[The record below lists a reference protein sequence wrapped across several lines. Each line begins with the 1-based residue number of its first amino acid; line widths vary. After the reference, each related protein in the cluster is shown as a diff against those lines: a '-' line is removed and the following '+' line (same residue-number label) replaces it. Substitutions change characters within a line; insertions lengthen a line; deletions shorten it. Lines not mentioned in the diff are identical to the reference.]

1 MMIVSS
7 LKGRIMMIDQVPT
20 SEKVI
25 AFTFDDGPNPIY
37 TRQLLEIFAEVK
49 GKATFFMIGEQM
61 GKFPEV
67 VKEVAEQ
74 GHEIGNHTY
83 THARLSDLEQAQC
96 KDEIERNEELL
107 KELTGKKPNVF
118 RPPYLDYNK
127 NVQLILEDK
136 GYSLIGAL
144 NVEAKDWEQPG
155 MEYILSVS
163 RKYAAKGSILIFHD
177 GYGDR
182 SQTIES
188 VRTLAFE
195 LARKGYQL
203 ITVSELLNK
212 SMIIQEE

>member
-1 MMIVSS
+1 
-7 LKGRIMMIDQVPT
+7 MMIDQVPT

-212 SMIIQEE
+212 SMINQEE